1 MGRVPHV
8 RLYRLAT
15 AAALVVAP
23 GIFLA
28 DNLLHPEEFSRDHEA
43 EQLAAIADTYTRWQ
57 LAHFLGFLSAIVFA
71 AAVLGLAFLVR
82 RRQAL
87 LGLVGGS
94 LALAGLLGL
103 AGALVLDGF
112 TWGILGEVS
121 ARPDADAA
129 TVELALRDVQQ
140 SEWALPYYAL
150 ALAWIAGL
158 IVLAAG
164 MARQGAVPTW
174 AAGLFGLGAAMVGVE
189 AQIQDNAYFIASAA
203 VLLAGGAAMAAP
215 LVRMGDDG
223 FAAGGAADLPP
234 DRSIR

>member
-1 MGRVPHV
+1 VEPVPHV

-23 GIFLA
+23 AIFLA
-28 DNLLHPEEFSRDHEA
+28 DNLLHPEEFTRDHEA
-43 EQLAAIADTYTRWQ
+43 EQLAAIAEAYTRWQ

-82 RRQAL
+82 GRRPGI
-87 LGLVGGS
+87 GLVGGA

-103 AGALVLDGF
+103 AGALALDGF

-121 ARPDADAA
+121 ARPEADAA
-129 TVELALRDVQQ
+129 TVELALHDVQQ
-140 SEWALPYYAL
+140 SEWALPFYAL

-158 IVLAAG
+158 VVLAAS
-164 MARQGAVPTW
+164 AALEGAVPWW
-174 AAGLFGLGAAMVGVE
+174 AAGLFCLGAVMVGAE

-203 VLLAGGAAMAAP
+203 VLLAGGVALALP
-215 LVRMGDDG
+215 LARMSDAE
-223 FAAGGAADLPP
+223 FAG
-234 DRSIR
+234 RR

>member
-15 AAALVVAP
+15 AAALVLAP
-23 GIFLA
+23 AIFLA
-28 DNLLHPEEFSRDHEA
+28 DNLLHPEEFTRDHEA
-43 EQLAAIADTYTRWQ
+43 EQLAAIADSYTRWQ

-87 LGLVGGS
+87 LGLVGGA

-103 AGALVLDGF
+103 AGALALDGF

-121 ARPDADAA
+121 ARPDADPA
-129 TVELALRDVQQ
+129 TVERALHDVQQ

-150 ALAWIAGL
+150 ALAWIVGL
-158 IVLAAG
+158 IVLGAG
-164 MARQGAVPTW
+164 AARQGAVPAW
-174 AAGLFGLGAAMVGVE
+174 AAGLFGLGAVMVGVE
-189 AQIQDNAYFIASAA
+189 AQVQDNAYFIASAA

-215 LVRMGDDG
+215 LVRMGDGG
-223 FAAGGAADLPP
+223 FAAGGAVDLPP
-234 DRSIR
+234 DHSIR